1 MLAMEL
7 FSAALHET
15 TERASFIGLVS
26 SLEPL
31 AKQQNFKKH
40 EEYGESV
47 KALLDRINKEIGNA
61 EDIGEDIRSALK
73 DKVNGDLH
81 RESVSKAL
89 KRLLRTH
96 FSEDSEDYKVIV
108 KSYNRRSDMLHEG
121 KSFENLHEHIGMLKS
136 AIRHLFAKI
145 LGLPLYWD
153 PGDPK

>member
-15 TERASFIGLVS
+15 TERAIFIGLVS

-31 AKQQNFKKH
+31 ADQQDFRKH

-47 KALLDRINKEIGNA
+47 QALLDRINKEIDNA

-81 RESVSKAL
+81 REAVSKSL

-96 FSEDSEDYKVIV
+96 FSEDSVDFKVIV
-108 KSYNRRSDMLHEG
+108 KSYNMRSKMLHEG
-121 KSFENLHEHIGMLKS
+121 KFFKNLDEDIGMFKS
-136 AIRHLFAKI
+136 ALRHLFAKI
-145 LGLPLYWD
+145 LGLPLLWD
-153 PGDPK
+153 PGDPE